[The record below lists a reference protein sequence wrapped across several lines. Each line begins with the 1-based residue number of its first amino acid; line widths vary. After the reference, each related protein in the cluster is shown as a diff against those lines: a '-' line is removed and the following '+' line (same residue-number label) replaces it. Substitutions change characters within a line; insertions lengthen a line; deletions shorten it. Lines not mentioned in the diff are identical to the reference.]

1 MATKVSSYLTK
12 LGFRQLEH
20 VADAANYNNETGGEY
35 IVIRENTRI
44 YLYDATS
51 NAPIDSIS
59 ILPTSDGGA
68 SRWIAVGGGAMTQY
82 KISYTFESYS
92 NEIPLGMTVLSKAN
106 IFYVNIENTQILS
119 TEFNLND
126 AKDTIVLSKPFEAGV
141 RTEVVIFVGD
151 YQPESRD
158 YELLTNKPMVNGITL
173 VGNRSLGELG
183 IQPAGDYA
191 TNTRVNT
198 VENTLENKKADKAT
212 TLAGYNIG
220 DAYTK
225 TEVDQLIN
233 EKEYLPDQ
241 TGNSGKFLTTNGTT
255 ASWETAVDYD
265 NITNCITEIP
275 QDIKLELKDGILTL
289 KAGSKVYVPNG
300 KNADGSNKFDVK
312 ILSQDLQYK
321 GFYSDTR
328 TIVVKSD
335 LSGLDGLPASNM
347 HSGNSIPTNTQYMF
361 WYDTA
366 NNIIKLSI
374 DTGSSWTGQYSFP
387 ICVETSSSS
396 AITFIDQVFNGFGY
410 IGSTVFALPGV
421 KGLIPNGRN
430 EDGSLK
436 NIETTVNKVAV
447 LTFTSNVNT
456 PYNGRFLLNSS
467 GGIFARVG
475 GYDSVRNYIMAKDGV
490 TILMGCSFTEGC
502 LVEAGVIKTFIPK
515 TVFHAVDYSDFE
527 NKLNTKQDT
536 LTAGN
541 GIKIENNTIT
551 NTYEVPENVVT
562 SDNYV
567 NSRLWKGTLAE
578 YDALTTYD
586 DAVTYFITDDNAQT
600 QNTMLANKINALEAR
615 IAALEAQLNF

>member
-20 VADAANYNNETGGEY
+20 IADAANYNNETGGEY

-51 NAPIDSIS
+51 NAPIDSINV
-59 ILPTSDGGA
+59 LPTSDGGT
-68 SRWIAVGGGAMTQY
+68 SRWISVGGGSMTQY
-82 KISYTFESYS
+82 KVSYTFESYS

-141 RTEVVIFVGD
+141 RTEVVIFLGD
-151 YQPESRD
+151 YQPDSRD

-225 TEVDQLIN
+225 TETDQ
-233 EKEYLPDQ
+233 
-241 TGNSGKFLTTNGTT
+241 
-255 ASWETAVDYD
+255 
-265 NITNCITEIP
+265 
-275 QDIKLELKDGILTL
+275 KLD
-289 KAGSKVYVPNG
+289 
-300 KNADGSNKFDVK
+300 
-312 ILSQDLQYK
+312 
-321 GFYSDTR
+321 
-328 TIVVKSD
+328 
-335 LSGLDGLPASNM
+335 
-347 HSGNSIPTNTQYMF
+347 
-361 WYDTA
+361 
-366 NNIIKLSI
+366 
-374 DTGSSWTGQYSFP
+374 
-387 ICVETSSSS
+387 
-396 AITFIDQVFNGFGY
+396 
-410 IGSTVFALPGV
+410 
-421 KGLIPNGRN
+421 
-430 EDGSLK
+430 
-436 NIETTVNKVAV
+436 
-447 LTFTSNVNT
+447 
-456 PYNGRFLLNSS
+456 
-467 GGIFARVG
+467 
-475 GYDSVRNYIMAKDGV
+475 
-490 TILMGCSFTEGC
+490 
-502 LVEAGVIKTFIPK
+502 
-515 TVFHAVDYSDFE
+515 
-527 NKLNTKQDT
+527 TKQNT

-578 YDALTTYD
+578 YNALTTYD

-600 QNTMLANKINALEAR
+600 QNTMLVNKINALEAR
-615 IAALEAQLNF
+615 IAALEAQLNS